1 MAEGKAYLQHW
12 PLIRQVLQDHI
23 DLGKVRYSRHAG
35 ERMEEREITKRMVEF
50 VLYHNDPNEMHE
62 ARQYPYGEHPYA
74 NIDPVLTVAGVY
86 EDRVIAVGIAV
97 KKQHTA
103 IQFTIV
109 TAMIADSGRHSL

>member
-23 DLGKVRYSRHAG
+23 DLGKVRYTQHAG

-62 ARQYPYGEHPYA
+62 ARQYPHGEHPYT
-74 NIDPVLTVAGVY
+74 NSDPVLTVKSIHKDIIV
-86 EDRVIAVGIAV
+86 AVGLAI
-97 KKQHTA
+97 KKQPTG
-103 IQFTIV
+103 IQFAVV
-109 TAMIADSGRHSL
+109 TVMIADSGRHSH